1 MCGIIGV
8 IGPLSKPSF
17 ETIGSLT
24 SHRGPDNLGKFESEH
39 ALLIH
44 NRLSIIDLSEAANQ
58 PMISHDQRYVM
69 VFNGEIYN
77 YQELRIELES
87 AGLNFKTNSD
97 SEVLLLGYSHWGAKV
112 LDKLD
117 GMFAF
122 AIWDQQNNKLFCARD
137 HVGIKPLFY
146 SFQNGSF
153 SFSSELKS
161 LENLYSDLTVDRSAL
176 AEYLIFN
183 YIPAP
188 KTIYSEV
195 CKLLPGH
202 YIEFDLNTKDSNVEC
217 WWTVPKGPL
226 LDISYGEAT
235 KLVKEKVG
243 KSVRDQ
249 LIADVPVGAF
259 LSGGIDSSIIAAE
272 MAQCQDKAKVF
283 SIGYSDNDEYDETK
297 YAKIVADQFG
307 LDHHIIYPDFKS
319 KSVTDTV
326 ELILGQ
332 MDEPYGNPTV
342 AMTNVLCTEARN
354 DVVVALVGDGG
365 DEIFGGYPRYRALDL
380 ASKLK
385 PIMSVA
391 APALNYVLRRLPETP
406 RGNHIVR
413 RAKQFVVN
421 QGKPLGDM
429 FQDWT
434 SILSVDE
441 FQNYAS
447 SMGQNYLATAR
458 QDFLANLFKQFDGSP
473 VSSACYTDQNSF
485 LSYNLLDGADRLSM
499 EASFELRVPFVC
511 RSLVELS
518 AQLKPEWKIKGGTT
532 KRILKDAYQG
542 VLPDNIINR
551 PKRGFNP
558 PVWEWLQNNQIFV
571 SDFLNDK
578 SRVSVLFKTGYLN
591 EIVSSFYARKKD
603 LSSHLWS
610 LIVLEKWLQQR
621 NIVLS

>member
-8 IGPLSKPSF
+8 IGSLSKPLV
-17 ETIGSLT
+17 ENIGRLT
-24 SHRGPDNLGKFESEH
+24 SHRGPDNLGKFESENV
-39 ALLIH
+39 LLIH

-58 PMISHDQRYVM
+58 PMISHDGRYVM

-77 YQELRIELES
+77 YKELKTELQS
-87 AGLNFKTNSD
+87 AGLSFRTNSD
-97 SEVLLLGYSHWGAKV
+97 SEVLLNGFAHWGEKV
-112 LDKLD
+112 LNKLD

-122 AIWDQQNNKLFCARD
+122 AIWDQQYNKLFCARD
-137 HVGIKPLFY
+137 HVGVKPLFY
-146 SFQNGSF
+146 SCQNGSF

-161 LENLYSDLTVDRSAL
+161 LESLYSDLTVDHSAL
-176 AEYLIFN
+176 AEYLIYN

-188 KTIYSEV
+188 KTIYQEV

-202 YIEFDLNTKDSNVEC
+202 FIVFDLNTEDVSVEC
-217 WWTVPKGPL
+217 WWSTPKGPL
-226 LDISYGEAT
+226 LDVSYGDAV

-243 KSVRDQ
+243 SSIRDQ

-272 MAQCQDKAKVF
+272 MAQCQEKAKVF
-283 SIGYSDNDEYDETK
+283 SIGYSQNDEYDETK

-319 KSVTDTV
+319 KSVTDTI

-342 AMTNVLCTEARN
+342 AMTNVLCSEARN

-365 DEIFGGYPRYRALDL
+365 DEVFGGYPRYRALDL
-380 ASKLK
+380 ASKIK
-385 PIMSVA
+385 PVMSVA
-391 APALNYVLRRLPETP
+391 APTLNYMLQLLPETP

-413 RAKQFVVN
+413 RAKQFVAN

-441 FQNYAS
+441 FKNFAS
-447 SMGQNYLATAR
+447 SVGQSYLTTAR
-458 QDFLANLFKQFDGSP
+458 KDFLADLFNQHDGSP
-473 VSSACYTDQNSF
+473 VSGACFTDQNSF
-485 LSYNLLDGADRLSM
+485 LPYNLLDGADRLSM
-499 EASFELRVPFVC
+499 EASFELRVPFVS
-511 RSLVELS
+511 RSLIELS
-518 AQLKPEWKIKGGTT
+518 AQLKPEWKIKGGVT

-542 VLPDNIINR
+542 MLPDNIINR

-558 PVWEWLQNNQIFV
+558 PVWEWLQNNHIFV
-571 SDFLNDK
+571 SDFLNDR
-578 SRVSVLFKTGYLN
+578 SRVSVLFKAGYLD
-591 EIVSSFYARKKD
+591 EIVSKFYTKKKD

-621 NIVLS
+621 NIILS